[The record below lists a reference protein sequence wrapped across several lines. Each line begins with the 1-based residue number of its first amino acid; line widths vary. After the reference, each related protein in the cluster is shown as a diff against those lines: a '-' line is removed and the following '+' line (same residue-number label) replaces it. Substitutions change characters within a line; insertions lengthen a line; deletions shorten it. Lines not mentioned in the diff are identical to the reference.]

1 MTDFFRVK
9 IVAKRQV
16 TLPHQMLLQLG
27 LKEGDELEFTVAGG
41 AIRGVRA
48 FRSMPLDYFPPE
60 ALEMIDRRTKELDSG
75 VDGGYIQLPGLAV
88 GPSEPVEMK
97 VTVGPVPEER
107 EVELPGGHKAH
118 LRYATPSG
126 VRPAS
131 RRPKIKEQT
140 AVES

>member
-16 TLPHQMLLQLG
+16 TLPQLMLLKLG
-27 LKEGDELEFTVAGG
+27 LKEGDELEFTVADG

-60 ALEMIDRRTKELDSG
+60 TLEMIDRRTKELDSG
-75 VDGGYIQLPGLAV
+75 VDGGYIQLPDPAAGQ
-88 GPSEPVEMK
+88 PEPVAMT
-97 VTVGPVPEER
+97 VTVGAVPEDE

-118 LRYATPSG
+118 LRYATPAGGSLK
-126 VRPAS
+126 S
-131 RRPKIKEQT
+131 RRTKANEQT
-140 AVES
+140 TVNS

>member
-1 MTDFFRVK
+1 MSDYFRVK

-16 TLPHQMLLQLG
+16 TLPQLMLLQLG
-27 LKEGDELEFTVAGG
+27 LKEGDELEFTVADG
-41 AIRGVRA
+41 AVRGVRA
-48 FRSMPLDYFPPE
+48 FRPMPLDYFPPE

-75 VDGGYIQLPGLAV
+75 MDGGHIQLADPTV
-88 GPSEPVEMK
+88 KPEPVAMT
-97 VTVGPVPEER
+97 VTVGRVPEDQ

-126 VRPAS
+126 GRIGT
-131 RRPKIKEQT
+131 RRSKIKKQT